1 MKLLLVRHAK
11 PLVPPGTCYGA
22 SDLPADAQHTA
33 RAARA
38 LAGRLPAGAH
48 VVCSPLQRCAALADA
63 VADLRPDVRTQVDDR
78 LREMDFG
85 DWEGRPWREIA
96 PAEIEA
102 WTGDF
107 AHHRPGGG
115 ESVASLLARVALAL
129 EETRGRA
136 IATGRTPVWI
146 THAGVMRAAMLL
158 ANGCAAPPEP
168 DRWPRRVLRFGQ
180 SMELVLGQHAR
191 SNSVEQMNARQT
203 QTRRMLHQE
212 RSLK

>member
-22 SDLPADAQHTA
+22 RDIPADARHTA
-33 RAARA
+33 QVARA
-38 LAGRLPAGAH
+38 LARRLPDGAD
-48 VVCSPLQRCAALADA
+48 VFCSPLQRCAAIAAA
-63 VADLRPDVRTQVDDR
+63 VAVLRPDVHTRLDGR

-85 DWEGRPWREIA
+85 DWEGRPWREI
-96 PAEIEA
+96 PRAEIEA
-102 WTGDF
+102 WTADF

-115 ESVASLLARVALAL
+115 ESVASLLARVARAL

-136 IATGRTPVWI
+136 SETGCAAVWI

-158 ANGCAAPPEP
+158 VKGSVSLPQP

-180 SMELVLGQHAR
+180 SIELVLGRHAG
-191 SNSVEQMNARQT
+191 SQSG
-203 QTRRMLHQE
+203 
-212 RSLK
+212 

>member
-22 SDLPADAQHTA
+22 SDIPADAQHTA
-33 RAARA
+33 QAARA

-48 VVCSPLQRCAALADA
+48 VVCSPLQRCAALAAA
-63 VADLRPDVRTQVDDR
+63 VTDLRPDVRTQVDGG
-78 LREMDFG
+78 LRERDFG

-96 PAEIEA
+96 RAEIEA

-107 AHHRPGGG
+107 ARYRPGGG

-129 EETRGRA
+129 EESRGWPS
-136 IATGRTPVWI
+136 ATGRAPVWI

-158 ANGCAAPPEP
+158 AEGCAAPPEP
-168 DRWPRRVLRFGQ
+168 DRWPRRVLRFGKT
-180 SMELVLGQHAR
+180 MELVLGQHAR
-191 SNSVEQMNARQT
+191 SQSA
-203 QTRRMLHQE
+203 
-212 RSLK
+212 

>member
-22 SDLPADAQHTA
+22 SDIPADAQHTA

-48 VVCSPLQRCAALADA
+48 VVCSPLQRCAALAAA
-63 VADLRPDVRTQVDDR
+63 VTDLRPDVRTQVDSR

-96 PAEIEA
+96 RAQIEA

-107 AHHRPGGG
+107 ARHRPGGG

-129 EETRGRA
+129 EESRGWA
-136 IATGRTPVWI
+136 IETGCAPVWI

-158 ANGCAAPPEP
+158 AKGSVSLPQP
-168 DRWPRRVLRFGQ
+168 DRWPRRVLRFGH

-191 SNSVEQMNARQT
+191 SQSR
-203 QTRRMLHQE
+203 
-212 RSLK
+212 